1 VKVGFGDIALA
12 ALAGLL
18 MALAAPLVI
27 GAWSDKEVFATPLN
41 EVLAWVALVP
51 LFFAIDGKKGKPA
64 FFLGAVA
71 GIVYFGVLL
80 HWVTVAL
87 TVYGRIPYAGAV
99 PLVLLLVGY
108 CALYWAAGAW
118 LCGYVK
124 GALGAPFSLSAP
136 VLFTALELLR
146 NYLLSGFPWG
156 NVGYTQYRNLAII
169 QVASI
174 TGVYGVTFLVVLGS
188 ALFYEWIGVYLRRRM
203 TRPIVSTAAF
213 AALVVGAFVWG
224 AYRSE
229 ALAAA
234 AKKAPAVKVSVL
246 QGNIGQ
252 VVKNEAPAH
261 RRSISSVY
269 NRLTVEAD
277 ARGSDLIVW
286 PEAAYPVLLPR
297 GVPSFSADWS
307 LLHPKKAGAHIL
319 LGAGTYHV
327 GPDRVRR
334 LGNSAFLL
342 DPSLLVLGRYD
353 KTHLVPFGEYVP
365 LGLPVEKLVLG
376 AGEYVPGDKAEPLSF
391 SRGDREVRGG
401 VLICYEGIFPEI
413 ARSLARRGANVLV
426 NLTNDAWYGVSSAPY
441 QHLSMYVFRAIETG
455 RYLVRAA
462 NTGVSAFI
470 DPYGR
475 ILARSRI
482 FTEDDLTSE
491 VRLLSAMTAYAR
503 VGDLFAYAAVAAAL
517 ALLAAASAVSR
528 QKPRE

>member
-1 VKVGFGDIALA
+1 MKVGFGDIALA

-18 MALAAPLVI
+18 MALAAPLVV
-27 GAWSDKEVFATPLN
+27 GAWSDREVFATPLN

-51 LFFAIDGKKGKPA
+51 LFFAIDGKRGRPA
-64 FFLGAVA
+64 FVLGAVA
-71 GIVYFGVLL
+71 GVVYFGITLY
-80 HWVTVAL
+80 WVTVAL
-87 TVYGRIPYAGAV
+87 TVFGRIPYIGAV
-99 PLVLLLVGY
+99 PLVLLLVAY

-118 LCGYVK
+118 LCGFVK
-124 GALGAPFSLSAP
+124 NALGAPFSLSAP
-136 VLFTALELLR
+136 VLFAALELLR

-156 NVGYTQYRNLAII
+156 SIGYTQHRNLAII

-174 TGVYGVTFLVVLGS
+174 AGVYGVTFLVVLGS

-203 TRPIVSTAAF
+203 TRPVVSTAAF

-252 VVKNEAPAH
+252 GVKNEAPIH
-261 RRSISSVY
+261 RRSIASVY

-297 GVPSFSADWS
+297 SVPGFATDWS
-307 LLHPKKAGAHIL
+307 LLRLKTAGAHIL
-319 LGAGTYHV
+319 MGAGTYHV
-327 GPDRVRR
+327 GPDRTRR

-342 DPSLLVLGRYD
+342 DPSLSVLGRYD

-365 LGLPVEKLVLG
+365 LGLPVEKLVSGLG
-376 AGEYVPGDKAEPLSF
+376 VYVPGPGPEPLSF
-391 SRGDREVRGG
+391 SRGDMEVRAG

-413 ARSLARRGANVLV
+413 ARSFVQRGANLLV

-455 RYLVRAA
+455 RYVARAA
-462 NTGVSAFI
+462 NTGISAFV

-475 ILARSRI
+475 ILARSEI
-482 FTEDDLTSE
+482 FTEDDLTAT
-491 VRLLSAMTAYAR
+491 VPLLAQKTVYTRM
-503 VGDLFAYAAVAAAL
+503 GDLFAYAAAAVAL
-517 ALLAAASAVSR
+517 ALLTAASAVSR